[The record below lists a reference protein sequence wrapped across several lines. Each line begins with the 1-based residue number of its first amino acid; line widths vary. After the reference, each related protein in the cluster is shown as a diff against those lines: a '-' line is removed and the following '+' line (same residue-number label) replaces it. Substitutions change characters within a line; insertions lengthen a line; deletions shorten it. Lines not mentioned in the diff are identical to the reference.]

1 MIQAVLKNP
10 LMVIDLSGYS
20 FSGKSAVYDLL
31 TEFDGFFSHSK
42 EFEFELMRVQGG
54 ILDLKNALVDNWSP
68 IRSSEA
74 IRNFYRLI
82 KRIGGF
88 GNTRSRLAGAGSNYD
103 LIFPGFTYKSNQYI
117 DSLVSASWQCDWP
130 FPLYSCDIASLLLKK
145 SKKKLGFN
153 SKEILYLSRPTKE
166 LFISSTK
173 SYLNGLFSEVIDGGH
188 KCLVVNNAFEPFDPD
203 KSLELFDSAKSII
216 VDRDPRDIYLSALNA
231 GSIHGLEVG
240 LAVTGKTVSNFIDRF
255 KVYHSNPITSSP
267 NILRLTFES
276 IVLDYEAQVNR
287 IRSFLGE
294 TSGSYRHKG
303 STFNPIQSAKNVGIW
318 KSLNDDALI
327 RDIKII
333 ERELPQYCLSI
344 E

>member
-1 MIQAVLKNP
+1 
-10 LMVIDLSGYS
+10 MVVDLSGYS

-31 TEFDGFFSHSK
+31 TEFEGFFSHSK

-82 KRIGGF
+82 KRIGGL
-88 GNTRSRLAGAGSNYD
+88 GNARSRLAGAGSNYD
-103 LIFPGFTYKSNQYI
+103 LIFPGFTEKSNQYI
-117 DSLVSASWQCDWP
+117 DSLVSASWECDWP
-130 FPLYSCDIASLLLKK
+130 FPLYSCDLASLLLKK

-153 SKEILYLSRPTKE
+153 SKDILYLSRPTKE

-173 SYLNGLFSEVIDGGH
+173 SYLNSLFSEVIDSEN
-188 KCLVVNNAFEPFDPD
+188 KCLVLNNSFEPFDPD
-203 KSLELFDSAKSII
+203 KSIELFDFAKSII
-216 VDRDPRDIYLSALNA
+216 VDRDPRDIYLSAINA

-240 LAVTGKTVSNFIDRF
+240 LAVTGKTVANFIDRF
-255 KVYHSNPITSSP
+255 KIYHANPVTSSS
-267 NILRLTFES
+267 NVYRIAFES
-276 IVLDYEAQVNR
+276 IVLDYEAEVNR

-294 TSGSYRHKG
+294 TPGSYRHKG
-303 STFNPIQSAKNVGIW
+303 CAFNPIQSAKNVGIW
-318 KSLNDDALI
+318 KSLNDEVLI